1 MGGEVSMKSILFVWK
16 TEYDHLVAPGP
27 PFHIHPPIV
36 SRVKLDGQWGEW
48 GHAFGAA
55 MIPTLRMDLDG
66 LSETEVALVLAWEG
80 EAVPAGCDAADWLA
94 FRVGKRL
101 REETGLASR
110 AYAFRSPRG
119 RCYSNVQYLLSGL
132 YADPPPLA
140 RLAYRLHHAGTIHT
154 IPSVQGEE

>member
-1 MGGEVSMKSILFVWK
+1 MGGEVSMKSILLVWK
-16 TEYDHLVAPGP
+16 TEYDHLVVPGP

-48 GHAFGAA
+48 GHAFGAT

-66 LSETEVALVLAWEG
+66 LSETEAALVLAWEG

-94 FRVGKRL
+94 FHVGKLL
-101 REETGLASR
+101 REETGRASW
-110 AYAFRSPRG
+110 AYASPSPTG
-119 RCYSNVQYLLSGL
+119 RCYPLVQSLLAGVFAEPSPSAL
-132 YADPPPLA
+132 
-140 RLAYRLHHAGTIHT
+140 LAYRLHHAGTIHT